1 MRPIAN
7 PPNPYTSRYAEW
19 LGPPPRADVQV
30 YLDESRSILSE
41 NDSPDLPF
49 RWSVNPYRG
58 CQHGCPYCYARPTH
72 EYYELGAGTD
82 FETRIIVKPD
92 APRLLAEA
100 FSRKSWKRENVSF
113 SGVTDCY
120 QPLEAAWELTRGC
133 LEVCAEFRN
142 PVSIVTKS
150 YLIVRDIDLLLRLS
164 RRSSVHVYCSIA
176 FADDALARRVEPNAP
191 PPSRRFEAL
200 RQLSAA
206 GLRVGV
212 MVAPVIP
219 ALNDREIPA
228 VLERAAE
235 LGARSATYSALRLP
249 GSVQTVFFERLRE
262 QHPEA
267 AHHVESRVRAMR
279 GGRLN
284 DSRFGWRFRGGGP
297 YWESVERLFEVTA
310 RRLGLNGLECRRD
323 ERGGQEAA
331 RSEAARPPTQLPL
344 F

>member
-120 QPLEAAWELTRGC
+120 QPLEAVWELTRGC